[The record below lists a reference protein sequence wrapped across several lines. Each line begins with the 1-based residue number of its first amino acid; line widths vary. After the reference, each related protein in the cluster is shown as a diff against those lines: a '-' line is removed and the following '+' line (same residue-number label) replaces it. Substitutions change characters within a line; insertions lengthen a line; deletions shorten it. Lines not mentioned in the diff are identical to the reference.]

1 MSQRFIGVKM
11 LAMWLYAFFTVQLP
25 KVLSFTTTKKA
36 KAKLI
41 ASLNLVIDILMVLA
55 FSIVVILIQ
64 YICDKVSL
72 L

>member
-36 KAKLI
+36 KAKWI
-41 ASLNLVIDILMVLA
+41 ASLNLVIDIFVLLV
-55 FSIVVILIQ
+55 FSIVVIFIQ
-64 YICDKVSL
+64 YLYDKVSL